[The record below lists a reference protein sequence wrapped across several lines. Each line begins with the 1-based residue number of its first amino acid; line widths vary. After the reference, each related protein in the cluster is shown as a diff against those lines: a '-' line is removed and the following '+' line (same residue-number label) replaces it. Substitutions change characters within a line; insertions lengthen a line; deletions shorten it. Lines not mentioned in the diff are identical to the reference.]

1 MRARGGRKGFR
12 PTGAGIVRLLLVAA
26 GSILL
31 AWLVVRTSA
40 VDALIRRNP
49 VAAALVAPDN
59 PRVKIA
65 LAMVEFRLNGGR
77 VNEASRQGAF
87 SALARSPLAEDPF
100 LLAAIDSLA
109 KGDEQKGEAL
119 LAETRRRDPRSRTA
133 RLILLDRYL
142 RTNRTA
148 EAGVEIAVLN
158 RLIAQAAE
166 VLVPELARMIS
177 DPKTGGALIG
187 LLRDDPAMRDAVL
200 GKLASGGADPE
211 LILRVARST
220 GAGGRSGPEP
230 AWQPALLS
238 KMVEK
243 GDVQRA
249 HLLWRGF
256 AGVSEADPAATPYD
270 GTFRGLPG
278 PAPFNWQLLSS
289 PAGVAERTQA
299 QSLDVDYYGRER
311 AALATQLL
319 MLEPGRYR
327 LSFRAQGDATGQGS
341 RLAWVVAC
349 SGGAAA
355 QLLEAP
361 LQRVGSAPKTIAAA
375 FTVPPSGCPAQ
386 WLRLTGIPDEFPTG
400 QSATIADVR
409 IRPEGR

>member
-1 MRARGGRKGFR
+1 VRAKSRRKGFTL
-12 PTGAGIVRLLLVAA
+12 TGAGVARFLLVAA

-49 VAAALVAPDN
+49 VAASIVSPDN

-65 LAMVEFRLNGGR
+65 LAMLEFRLQGGR
-77 VNEASRQGAF
+77 VTEASREGAF
-87 SALARSPLAEDPF
+87 SALTKSPLAEDPF
-100 LLAAIDSLA
+100 MLAGIDALA

-119 LAETRRRDPRSRTA
+119 LAETRRRDPRARTA

-158 RLIAQAAE
+158 RLISQAAE
-166 VLVPELARMIS
+166 ILVPELARMIS
-177 DPKTGGALIG
+177 DPKTGDALIG
-187 LLRDDPAMRDAVL
+187 LLRDDPDMRDAVL
-200 GKLASGGADPE
+200 GRLATGGADPD
-211 LILRVARST
+211 LILRVARRT
-220 GAGGRSGPEP
+220 GAGSRAGPPP
-230 AWQPALLS
+230 AWQGALLS

-249 HLLWRGF
+249 FLLWRGF
-256 AGVSEADPAATPYD
+256 AGAGDSDGAPYD

-299 QSLDVDYYGRER
+299 RSLDVEYYGRER
-311 AALATQLL
+311 AALASQLL
-319 MLEPGRYR
+319 MLRPGRYR
-327 LSFRAQGDATGQGS
+327 LSFRAEGDATGEGS
-341 RLAWVVAC
+341 RLAWVVTC
-349 SGGAAA
+349 NGGAAT

-361 LQRVGSAPKTIAAA
+361 LQKVGSAPRALAATFA
-375 FTVPPSGCPAQ
+375 VPASGCPAQ

-400 QSATIADVR
+400 QSATISDLR
-409 IRPEGR
+409 IRPGGQ

>member
-1 MRARGGRKGFR
+1 MRARNKRFR
-12 PTGAGIVRLLLVAA
+12 LTGAGVARLLVVAA

-49 VAAALVAPDN
+49 MAAAIVAPDN
-59 PRVKIA
+59 SRVKIA

-77 VNEASRQGAF
+77 VTEAGREGAF

-100 LLAAIDSLA
+100 MLAGIDALA
-109 KGDEQKGEAL
+109 RGDEEKGEAL

-142 RTNRTA
+142 RTSRTS

-177 DPKTGGALIG
+177 DPRTGGALIG
-187 LLRDDPAMRDAVL
+187 LLRDDPDMRDAVL
-200 GKLASGGADPE
+200 GKLASGGADPD

-220 GAGGRSGPEP
+220 GAGGRSGPAP
-230 AWQPALLS
+230 AWQPAMLS

-243 GDVQRA
+243 GDVERA

-256 AGVSEADPAATPYD
+256 SGANEADPATPYD
-270 GTFRGLPG
+270 GNFRGLPG

-299 QSLDVDYYGRER
+299 QSLDVEYYGRER
-311 AALATQLL
+311 AALASQLL
-319 MLEPGRYR
+319 MLKPGRYR
-327 LSFRAQGDATGQGS
+327 LSFRAEGDATGEGS
-341 RLAWVVAC
+341 RLAWLVSCA
-349 SGGAAA
+349 GGAGA

-361 LQRVGSAPKTIAAA
+361 LQRVGSTPKVIAAA
-375 FTVPPSGCPAQ
+375 FTVPAGCPAQ

-400 QSATIADVR
+400 QSATIADLR
-409 IRPEGR
+409 IKPEGR